1 MLHSMHLVHR
11 DIKPTNVCW
20 SPNFKK
26 YVFIDFG
33 LSNILRQTQGQKSY
47 TKFVGTYAF
56 CTREM
61 QKVFSLKES
70 GYIDLYYND
79 IHGLRKTLENLRL
92 TNDINRFSLEF
103 EAQN

>member
-1 MLHSMHLVHR
+1 
-11 DIKPTNVCW
+11 
-20 SPNFKK
+20 
-26 YVFIDFG
+26 
-33 LSNILRQTQGQKSY
+33 
-47 TKFVGTYAF
+47 
-56 CTREM
+56 M